1 MTWTLS
7 HTDMSFTKL
16 EECTLVFQ
24 PHPSAVV
31 TESLLPVLAA
41 MLPSDNR
48 TLTLL
53 STCTGAH
60 SFTDKL
66 FWNLVQGRGRILVLV
81 RNTAGFVPG
90 ALVEDAFVDS
100 GTYTHGRDTNF
111 ILTLGATTGVP
122 VKLLMTDPSDEYG
135 VCMCSQWD
143 VDSICV
149 LMPGL
154 RSASPR
160 YLTVAPGYQQVVV
173 NETLLAGSM
182 YWSPGII
189 EVNLWS

>member
-1 MTWTLS
+1 
-7 HTDMSFTKL
+7 MSFTKL
-16 EECTLVFQ
+16 EECTLVFR

-31 TESLLPVLAA
+31 TYSLLPVLAA

-48 TLTLL
+48 MLTLL
-53 STCTGAH
+53 GTCIGAH
-60 SFTDKL
+60 SFTNKL
-66 FWNLVQGRGRILVLV
+66 FRNLVQGRGRMRVLV
-81 RNTAGFVPG
+81 RNTAGFVLG
-90 ALVEDAFVDS
+90 AFVEDAFVDS

-149 LMPGL
+149 SMPGS
-154 RSASPR
+154 RSASPQATSLSSQDKSR
-160 YLTVAPGYQQVVV
+160 LSSMKPYSLVPSSGAQTSSRFIS
-173 NETLLAGSM
+173 TRRLARFC
-182 YWSPGII
+182 
-189 EVNLWS
+189 